1 MSHPLIDTG
10 RSAMVSPDGGAFV
23 NQDQSDLMRIDSTP
37 LTLMVILLGSAAVL
51 AALKQAGFRF
61 VIGVGK

>member
-1 MSHPLIDTG
+1 MSHSLIDAG
-10 RSAMVSPDGGAFV
+10 RSTMVQPDGGAFV
-23 NQDQSDLMRIDSTP
+23 TSGSDRMPIDSTP